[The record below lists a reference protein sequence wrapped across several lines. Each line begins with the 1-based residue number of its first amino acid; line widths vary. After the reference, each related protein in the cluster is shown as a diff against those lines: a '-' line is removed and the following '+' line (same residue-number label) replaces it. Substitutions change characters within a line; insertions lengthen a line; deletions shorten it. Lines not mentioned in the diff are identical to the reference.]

1 MEQIIETI
9 RRIEKARTALRQAI
23 VENELATSPK
33 LKDLSLMPKMYEVFE
48 EMKGRNIT
56 VNDRKEFIFAVIYLY
71 SPCKFFGGKM
81 PQGMRKAISRTMK
94 IDSTCI
100 SRTCTELMVLYT
112 TYSDF
117 RQGVDE
123 LLNAVLKKLERL
135 SFMAFSRTASLINLF
150 LLGCASI
157 IVTRSMSAL

>member
-9 RRIEKARTALRQAI
+9 KRIEKARTALRQAI
-23 VENELATSPK
+23 VDNELATSPK
-33 LKDLSLMPKMYEVFE
+33 LKDLNLIPKIYKVFE
-48 EMKGRNIT
+48 ELKGNEIK
-56 VNDRKEFIFAVIYLY
+56 VNDRKEFIFVVIYLY
-71 SPCKFFGGKM
+71 SPNKFFGGKM
-81 PQGMRKAISRTMK
+81 PQGMRKAISKATK

-123 LLNAVLKKLERL
+123 LLRVVLEKLE
-135 SFMAFSRTASLINLF
+135 
-150 LLGCASI
+150 
-157 IVTRSMSAL
+157 